1 MTTPINLPPVLAGP
15 PIVAR
20 NLPELNSPQGLAAQA
35 AIDAGGELTPAAMGK
50 KPADV
55 SVLRRIASLL
65 PPLPEIPLP
74 AGVHVVRPPVVI
86 REPVTCAACGCT
98 TERRPGTCHSCGEL
112 NYRATPWFTVSMDG
126 WHSPAHDG
134 YYEWLRAGDGE
145 IEMLWWDSKNHRLN
159 AVAGHCPPLVW
170 RAWRGVEYGT
180 N

>member
-15 PIVAR
+15 
-20 NLPELNSPQGLAAQA
+20 QGLPTL
-35 AIDAGGELTPAAMGK
+35 ETMGK

-55 SVLRRIASLL
+55 SVLRRIAALL
-65 PPLPEIPLP
+65 PPLPHIPLRP
-74 AGVHVVRPPVVI
+74 GTHVVRPPVAAI

-145 IEMLWWDSKNHRLN
+145 IELLWWDSKNHRLN